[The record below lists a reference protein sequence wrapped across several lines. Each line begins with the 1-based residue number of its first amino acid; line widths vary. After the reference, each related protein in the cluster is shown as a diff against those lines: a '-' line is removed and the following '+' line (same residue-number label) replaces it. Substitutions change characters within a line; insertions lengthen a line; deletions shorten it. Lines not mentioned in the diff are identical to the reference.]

1 VIPRKQFREF
11 WDTPLEQLEVR
22 ISNNLNNKLHDL
34 LHGRLKKKLY
44 FQLLYVIRLNIW
56 EEYRP

>member
-44 FQLLYVIRLNIW
+44 FQLLYVIRLNTW